1 MFEPESLTWGRYEYI
16 TSNPQYWGALEI
28 KSLEFVFLLYSEKQ
42 NKENKE
48 KKEEPKKE
56 EAKKEEAKKDAK
68 IESAK
73 KDEADAQGKKDEKQK

>member
-28 KSLEFVFLLYSEKQ
+28 ESLEFVFLLYSEKQ

-56 EAKKEEAKKDAK
+56 EAKKDAK